1 MNTMCYLY
9 SLYFAFLLWCNI
21 LYLICYKCICI
32 INDNFKLF
40 VGWQKWSTYLL
51 YHDIVYESLSNLW
64 DSDFWESTL
73 SFINLSKYPLLK
85 KWT

>member
-9 SLYFAFLLWCNI
+9 SLYFAFLLGCHI
-21 LYLICYKCICI
+21 LYLICCKCICV

-51 YHDIVYESLSNLW
+51 YHDIVYESLSNL
-64 DSDFWESTL
+64 
-73 SFINLSKYPLLK
+73 
-85 KWT
+85 